1 MIIRKFICA
10 SLPRETTD
18 EKVSN
23 IAQSVSGWWIDVEQ
37 ESINKALDF
46 RYLFTTDIANFYPSI
61 YTHSIPW
68 AIYTKE
74 KAKNSKTEK

>member
-1 MIIRKFICA
+1 MIIRKLFVLVYPEK
-10 SLPRETTD
+10 LPD

-74 KAKNSKTEK
+74 KAKKQ